1 MILLNIMLKLTVLL
15 YGDKD
20 YDTLNK
26 YYDLQ
31 KQNNMNTLQTLKE
44 QEEYWRNRM
53 QNEVVNE
60 NYNIFL

>member
-1 MILLNIMLKLTVLL
+1 
-15 YGDKD
+15 
-20 YDTLNK
+20 
-26 YYDLQ
+26 
-31 KQNNMNTLQTLKE
+31 MNTLQTLKE